1 MQILT
6 AVTVFASLS
15 ECHWTT
21 KSLKNVIGDETRLA
35 APWKQFQLYRNISFE
50 HEFIAPVSVWDNCS
64 SRANVSN
71 SSLSPT
77 GCGH

>member
-64 SRANVSN
+64 CRANVSN